1 MKLDDIFDNWSTDS
15 KIDRTNLGDQSLEIP
30 NLHSKYIKLFSME
43 RLSLQKL
50 ENDYKQLYKTKYEYY
65 SGSLDLDTIKE
76 MGWQPNPKLILKT
89 DLNMH
94 IEADK
99 DIQTLTLKIGIQ
111 KEKITLL
118 DSIMDNLKN
127 RGFHIRA
134 AIDFKKF
141 QAGY

>member
-111 KEKITLL
+111 KEKITTL
-118 DSIMDNLKN
+118 DSILKN
-127 RGFHIRA
+127 ISSRGYHISN
-134 AIDFKKF
+134 AINWQKMMN
-141 QAGY
+141 GM